1 MNSKDFPD
9 YFEAQAL
16 VQKNGI
22 GDEKSYQEFAKGRH
36 LPTTPAITYGEHWRG
51 WGAFLYGTTF
61 YDTKGKTFKFVIP
74 GKPKTWSR
82 PGVNWR
88 KRLYDRDKAYK
99 KRGRRLLEEAMEERD
114 THGLFDKQIWVD
126 IHFYM
131 PISSNIGLK
140 TAKILDGKYHSIR
153 PDVDNLTKLA
163 LDILNK
169 TLIYDDSQICDLR
182 ARKIYSLK
190 PRTEVFYGECDEPTD
205 PEHKTSSDAQLP
217 G

>member
-1 MNSKDFPD
+1 MSLKNFPD
-9 YFEAQAL
+9 YFTAQAL

-22 GDEKSYQEFAKGRH
+22 GDQKSYTEFAREHH
-36 LPTTPAITYGEHWRG
+36 LPLKPEHAYLEHWTG
-51 WGAFLYGTTF
+51 WGGFLYGTTF

-74 GKPKTWSR
+74 GKPKTWTR
-82 PGVNWR
+82 PGINGR
-88 KRLYDRDKAYK
+88 KRVYDRDKAYK
-99 KRGRRLLEEAMEERD
+99 KRGRRLLGEAMEERD

-131 PISSNIGLK
+131 PIRCDVSLK
-140 TAKILDGKYHSIR
+140 AAKILDGKYHSIR

-205 PEHKTSSDAQLP
+205 PEHKTGSDT
-217 G
+217 